1 MEDASMSIQTHLKR
15 FPNARTSTISYLV
28 QRDKITQQ
36 LRNEVAAE
44 ARRKLFAKLFGWW
57 KR

>member
-1 MEDASMSIQTHLKR
+1 MTIQSHLSKY
-15 FPNARTSTISYLV
+15 PNARSSTVAYLI

-44 ARRKLFAKLFGWW
+44 ARRKLFARLFGWW
-57 KR
+57 RR

>member
-1 MEDASMSIQTHLKR
+1 MNVQDHLAKY
-15 FPNARTSTISYLV
+15 PNARSSTISYLV

-57 KR
+57 RRRYG